1 MPESRGSEQECGGE
15 QGEDVDG
22 GGAVVLHREESQGG
36 GRGIQTVPASK
47 TTMGIPGEQEFIT
60 LKNIK
65 IIVLCRNYM
74 CKLDNECIFWGLE
87 I

>member
-1 MPESRGSEQECGGE
+1 MSESRGSDQGGGE

-65 IIVLCRNYM
+65 IPILCRNCM
-74 CKLDNECIFWGLE
+74 CELDNEFIFWGLE
-87 I
+87 L

>member
-1 MPESRGSEQECGGE
+1 MPESRGSEQGGGE
-15 QGEDVDG
+15 QGDDVDG

-60 LKNIK
+60 LKNIN
-65 IIVLCRNYM
+65 IFVLCCNYI
-74 CKLDNECIFWGLE
+74 CELNNEFIFWGLE
-87 I
+87 L

>member
-1 MPESRGSEQECGGE
+1 MPESRGSEQGGGE

-36 GRGIQTVPASK
+36 GRGLQAVPASK

-60 LKNIK
+60 LKNIN
-65 IIVLCRNYM
+65 ILVLCRYYM
-74 CKLDNECIFWGLE
+74 CQLDNEFIFWGL
-87 I
+87 